1 MEIFPL
7 SAKSFVLDLQKKGME
22 WYQEHVCISEPEPT
36 RQKNFH
42 VAQGRV
48 HKGTLKTSKMQ
59 GRTVFEHN
67 YILRVNFEIC

>member
-1 MEIFPL
+1 MI
-7 SAKSFVLDLQKKGME
+7 SGA
-22 WYQEHVCISEPEPT
+22 HVCISEPEPT
-36 RQKNFH
+36 RQQNFH